1 MKVALGADHAGF
13 GLKQRLSDLLV
24 KNGHS
29 VIDHGTN
36 TSDSVDY
43 PDFALEVANDVAE
56 GRADRG
62 LLVCGT
68 GVGMAIAANK
78 VNGVRAANVRTAEE
92 AQLSRLHNN
101 ANVLCL
107 GARFIDPC
115 GAEDVLLTWMRT
127 EFEGGRHE
135 PRVEKITKIESR

>member
-107 GARFIDPC
+107 GARFIEPC
-115 GAEDVLLTWMRT
+115 EAEDVLLTWMRT